1 MKTKKEGLLKRLK
14 IIENKNE
21 EQKWRAKNKTDNIKE
36 VTDFVKESL
45 RFKGKELIE
54 GIKVIQKDVDYR
66 KLKIIGGNR
75 VEYDFSDYR
84 TFKELLR
91 DFYYRKLTIDDA
103 EAYQIQFDMVL
114 YNLNKYSPKTL
125 KYVETKNNPVKNKN
139 ILRREK

>member
-21 EQKWRAKNKTDNIKE
+21 EQKWRAKNKTENIKE

-45 RFKGKELIE
+45 RFEGKELIE

-91 DFYYRKLTIDDA
+91 DLYYRKLTIDDP

-114 YNLNKYSPKTL
+114 YNLNKYSPKNL